1 MFRNI
6 LLPFISLISGLA
18 GLYIDPK
25 TDKGKTWIVIAIL
38 CASAITTGI
47 YGYKDN
53 RDAGEAAAQLE
64 AANQKADRQIELA
77 QTAKETSSVQL
88 GLATSSQQELD
99 LIVAGLRER
108 GILAATTGQVSK
120 NQVQQSLFA
129 DSARNRELQTLAL
142 NPSAQHST
150 IEYFSKDVD
159 KEVVAKALLEGG
171 LKFSQATARIT
182 DDPTNSIW
190 AGDKVPLADVKFVA
204 LTLLRAG
211 VQLHSVRRFQDGSGS
226 KEYLIEIGADRKMD
240 DASTLTVQQIE
251 DLNEPLPR
259 DISKASSGQGS

>member
-1 MFRNI
+1 MFRNV
-6 LLPFISLISGLA
+6 LLPFISLMSGLA

-53 RDAGEAAAQLE
+53 RDAYEA
-64 AANQKADRQIELA
+64 NKKVDHQIELA
-77 QTAKETSSVQL
+77 QTAQETSSVQL

-108 GILAATTGQVSK
+108 GILAATTGHVSK

-159 KEVVAKALLEGG
+159 REVVAKALVEGG
-171 LKFSQATARIT
+171 LKFSNATARII

-190 AGDKVPLADVKFVA
+190 AGDKVPLADVRFVA

-211 VQLHSVRRFQDGSGS
+211 VQLHAVRRFQKGSGS
-226 KEYLIEIGADRKMD
+226 KEHLIEIGADRKMD
-240 DASTLTVQQIE
+240 DAATLTVQQIE

-259 DISKASSGQGS
+259 DTSKAPGGQGS